1 MSLTLASVYAWL
13 ASLQLSKSPKLSAN
27 VCLCSRRGVTE
38 QARQERR
45 QDNCEEKP
53 ASTGRKKPDTWSVSA
68 GSAVPPGLRHILTQP
83 FLFSQYYFKSD
94 FFIFLRRPGGAAP
107 PALAHCSLLALPSM
121 AHVLTHAMAS
131 ARWERSVSRP
141 ASYTDPTVFIFSILF

>member
-107 PALAHCSLLALPSM
+107 PSACALLAACVAFYGSCIDPRDGVS
-121 AHVLTHAMAS
+121 
-131 ARWERSVSRP
+131 RWERSASRP
-141 ASYTDPTVFIFSILF
+141 ASNNDPTAFLSSIF